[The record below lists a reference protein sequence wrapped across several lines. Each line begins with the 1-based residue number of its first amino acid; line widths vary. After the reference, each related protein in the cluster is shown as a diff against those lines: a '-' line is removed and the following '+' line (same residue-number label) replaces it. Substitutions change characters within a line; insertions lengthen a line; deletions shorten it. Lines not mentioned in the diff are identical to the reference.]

1 VAETVSP
8 SVRGMQRVRVV
19 AILLLAGMASGGLV
33 GFLPGAAWQGLGLPA
48 MATDAA
54 ALLAGVALIADIAG
68 RPAPLAVRRQV
79 PQLWGRIFGP
89 GTAALLYGA
98 RLGVGPLTILTSW
111 QWWAATVIGITHG
124 PWAGAATGVVFHAT
138 RTVTMLAAV
147 AGAEQMMP
155 SRMAAVRRRERPVAA
170 AGWLAVAAA
179 ALLVVAACSGEDG
192 QAVLTS
198 SSTTSTSRSSTTT
211 TTTTVALTT
220 TSTTTA
226 TPEETALMS
235 VLLEEALPGFRR
247 YPDLETPDLDLAGAA
262 ALEEDTAAERS
273 LLETRGFVRGTSR
286 AWRNDDRDVALVT
299 LYEFADASGAAAYL
313 ADGAEHLQ
321 ARGAQTFDV
330 ADLPEALGFTQVD
343 ETSEGAFT
351 GHGIAFTRG
360 NRYVLVVV
368 GSSSSGVSTD
378 DARRLAAAQAA
389 LL

>member
-1 VAETVSP
+1 MAETVTP
-8 SVRGMQRVRVV
+8 SVRGVQRVRVV
-19 AILLLAGMASGGLV
+19 GTLLLAGMASGGLV
-33 GFLPGAAWQGLGLPA
+33 GFLLGAAWDGLGLPA

-54 ALLAGVALIADIAG
+54 AILAGVALVADIAG

-111 QWWAATVIGITHG
+111 QWWAATAIGTTHG
-124 PWAGAATGVVFHAT
+124 PWSGAATGVVFHAT
-138 RTVTMLAAV
+138 RTITMLAAV
-147 AGAEQMMP
+147 AGAEQVMP
-155 SRMAAVRRRERPVAA
+155 ARMAAVRRRERPVAA
-170 AGWLAVAAA
+170 AGWLVVAAT
-179 ALLVVAACSGEDG
+179 ALLVVAACSGDDG
-192 QAVLTS
+192 HAVLTS

-211 TTTTVALTT
+211 TTAAPTT
-220 TSTTTA
+220 TSTATA

-299 LYEFADASGAAAYL
+299 LYEFADAAGAAAYL

-351 GHGIAFTRG
+351 GHGVAFARG

-368 GSSSSGVSTD
+368 GSSSSGVTTD
-378 DARRLAAAQAA
+378 DARRLAVAQAA